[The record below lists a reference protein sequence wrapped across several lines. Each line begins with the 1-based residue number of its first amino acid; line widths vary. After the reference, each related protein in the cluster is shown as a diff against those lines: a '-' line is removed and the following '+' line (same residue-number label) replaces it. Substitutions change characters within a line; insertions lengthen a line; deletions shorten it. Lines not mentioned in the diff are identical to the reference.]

1 MINTQNIFA
10 ITEIVVQ
17 IENQVQP
24 CKFKAP
30 VLVKGLNIVVD
41 DSAKV
46 IYEAADML
54 RPMSTSDFS
63 TEIMQ
68 AINAQFRKLGL
79 ELTKIKEIK
88 EQ

>member
-10 ITEIVVQ
+10 ITEVVVQ

-41 DSAKV
+41 DSGKV
-46 IYEAADML
+46 VYESTDMV
-54 RPMSTSDFS
+54 RPMATSDFS
-63 TEIMQ
+63 DEIIQ
-68 AINAQFRKLGL
+68 AINSQLSKLGL
-79 ELTKIKEIK
+79 ELTKIKIK
-88 EQ
+88 E

>member
-10 ITEIVVQ
+10 ITEVVVQ

-46 IYEAADML
+46 VYESADMV
-54 RPMSTSDFS
+54 RPMATSDFS
-63 TEIMQ
+63 DEIIQ
-68 AINAQFRKLGL
+68 AINSQLGKLGL
-79 ELTKIKEIK
+79 ELTKIKIK
-88 EQ
+88 E

>member
-10 ITEIVVQ
+10 ITEVVVQ
-17 IENQVQP
+17 LENQVQP

-46 IYEAADML
+46 VYESADMV
-54 RPMSTSDFS
+54 RPMATADFS
-63 TEIMQ
+63 DEIIQ
-68 AINAQFRKLGL
+68 AINSQLSKLGL
-79 ELTKIKEIK
+79 ELTKIKIK
-88 EQ
+88 E